1 MDSEGSDSAVP
12 LARPLT
18 KKPHPKMAERARL
31 AQAVSDS
38 GRRDAAAWLALLR
51 HDYAD
56 ARAAGTR
63 DAWARLLSAL
73 RGVSALPPEQRRT
86 EAYALIQIDEA
97 RVRMCVGCPVAAR
110 SLAVAAGGSTR
121 CTHAH
126 DRRRCPPTP
135 TPPAALCSHLNSDD
149 TRAFLKAA
157 RTIPQGRNSWTLW
170 RCSIIYEA
178 RLGAC
183 ARAAARS
190 RAQCTRGLSVP
201 P

>member
-1 MDSEGSDSAVP
+1 MESLGLGGLGSVTRNDPVG
-12 LARPLT
+12 RPLRKSRT
-18 KKPHPKMAERARL
+18 PPKMAERARL

-97 RVRMCVGCPVAAR
+97 RVRMCVGWPLCPL
-110 SLAVAAGGSTR
+110 LAVVLGVSTCRTTLSGPCAA
-121 CTHAH
+121 
-126 DRRRCPPTP
+126 
-135 TPPAALCSHLNSDD
+135 
-149 TRAFLKAA
+149 
-157 RTIPQGRNSWTLW
+157 
-170 RCSIIYEA
+170 
-178 RLGAC
+178 
-183 ARAAARS
+183 
-190 RAQCTRGLSVP
+190 
-201 P
+201 